1 MLCCP
6 GTGMSWRKP
15 SAYEPPAVD
24 KIVADLLDAVQA
36 AGDLVERGR
45 DSYESDRMLRLA
57 GEALIGRIGDSASKL
72 RDHVGDDLPGEVPWD
87 DVIANRIIVDH
98 VYHRVDYDLLWNTL
112 ERDVPQ
118 LGAKLREWV
127 LDKGLDLNPDPAI
140 STESGTA
147 AS

>member
-1 MLCCP
+1 
-6 GTGMSWRKP
+6 MSRR
-15 SAYEPPAVD
+15 AVN

-36 AGDLVERGR
+36 TSELVERGR
-45 DSYESDRMLRLA
+45 EAYKSDRMLRLA

-72 RDHVGDDLPGEVPWD
+72 RDQLGEEIPGGVPWD

-118 LGAKLREWV
+118 LGTALREWA
-127 LDKGLDLNPDPAI
+127 LDRGVDL
-140 STESGTA
+140 T
-147 AS
+147 

>member
-1 MLCCP
+1 
-6 GTGMSWRKP
+6 MSRR
-15 SAYEPPAVD
+15 SVD

-36 AGDLVERGR
+36 SSELVERGR
-45 DSYESDRMLRLA
+45 EADESDRMLRLA

-72 RDHVGDDLPGEVPWD
+72 RDQLGEEIPEGVPWD

-118 LGAKLREWV
+118 LGTALREWA
-127 LDKGLDLNPDPAI
+127 LDRGADLNVDPFPTGEI
-140 STESGTA
+140 PQRD
-147 AS
+147 